1 MPADDDIMA
10 ADGRLLDE
18 LTSIVSAAAAAIVA
32 ACAGSLD
39 TRTKADLTPVTA
51 ADHAAEAVILEGLAR
66 LLPGMCV
73 VSEEAAGRALP
84 ARIPDSFVLVDPL
97 DGTRELVAGREEFTI
112 NLAIVDGERPRLGI
126 VAAPAQGLLW
136 RGIEGR
142 GAERL
147 RLSPGAPAN
156 AAQARSV
163 VRTRPAPRA
172 GLVAAVSRSHLDP
185 QTEALLARLPIA
197 DRYVWTRRLRCGS
210 ASESAT
216 RGHLARRPGLPPALA
231 RAKKLSRPPPE
242 GHSLAGPAAIR
253 LRFGRKAKVSSWVAV
268 NSTPDSMEQSM
279 RAMTRTI
286 ALTFVLLGLAS
297 ASVLAQANPPPPS
310 NAPGPQPQAPQS
322 PSPPPPAPQYQGQ
335 QPQAQQYSSNEVI
348 DAGHRFFGTI
358 SRGLAQIVEKA
369 GSQFGLPNGYV
380 LGQEAGGAVVAGLRY
395 GEGILYTKNA
405 GDLRVFWQGPSLG
418 FDFGGEGARTMMLI
432 YNLPATDAI
441 YQRFAGIDGSAYFV
455 GGLGM
460 TALTMNNIVVVPI
473 RTGVGMRLGANV
485 GYLKFTPTATWNP
498 F

>member
-1 MPADDDIMA
+1 
-10 ADGRLLDE
+10 
-18 LTSIVSAAAAAIVA
+18 
-32 ACAGSLD
+32 
-39 TRTKADLTPVTA
+39 
-51 ADHAAEAVILEGLAR
+51 
-66 LLPGMCV
+66 
-73 VSEEAAGRALP
+73 
-84 ARIPDSFVLVDPL
+84 
-97 DGTRELVAGREEFTI
+97 
-112 NLAIVDGERPRLGI
+112 
-126 VAAPAQGLLW
+126 
-136 RGIEGR
+136 
-142 GAERL
+142 
-147 RLSPGAPAN
+147 
-156 AAQARSV
+156 
-163 VRTRPAPRA
+163 
-172 GLVAAVSRSHLDP
+172 
-185 QTEALLARLPIA
+185 
-197 DRYVWTRRLRCGS
+197 
-210 ASESAT
+210 
-216 RGHLARRPGLPPALA
+216 
-231 RAKKLSRPPPE
+231 
-242 GHSLAGPAAIR
+242 
-253 LRFGRKAKVSSWVAV
+253 
-268 NSTPDSMEQSM
+268 MEQSM

-310 NAPGPQPQAPQS
+310 NAPPPQPQAPQYQ
-322 PSPPPPAPQYQGQ
+322 SPPPQAPQYQSQ
-335 QPQAQQYSSNEVI
+335 QPQGQQYSSNEVV

-418 FDFGGEGARTMMLI
+418 FDFGGEGARTMMLV

-485 GYLKFTPTATWNP
+485 GYVKFTPTATWNP